1 MGGRLAGGGN
11 MIVADD
17 FKARPFWWEAAP
29 PRQLGEPTPPAR
41 ASVAIV
47 GGGYTGLT
55 AATELARAGTEVV
68 VLEAEQ
74 FGFGASGRNGGHV
87 SSGVN
92 LGKGSTSAARS
103 PMEQS
108 LGPDRHKALM
118 AEASEAFD
126 ALERR
131 IETEQIEC
139 DYWRSG
145 RFMGAATKGH
155 YAALE
160 KKLPGFAAT
169 GARMLPRDRQREE
182 IGTDL
187 YHGGMLVD
195 RAGQLHPGRYVQG
208 LADVALRNGVKLAH
222 GVSVTGIER
231 RGAGFAVATDKGE
244 VATDQ
249 VLIATNGYTG
259 PLVPWV
265 RRRVIPAAS
274 YMIAT
279 EELPEDVVSRLIPN
293 RRTIADSRR
302 VLSYYRRSPDGRRIL
317 YGGRA
322 TLRLGDPATVAPRLH
337 RMMLRVFPELA
348 DARVTH
354 AWGGAIAFTFDFLP
368 HLGEHRGVHF
378 CLGCNGSGV
387 AMQSYL
393 GERVARQM
401 LGRDVSAFDGLNFP
415 TVPFYAG
422 TPWFL
427 PLVTRWY
434 RFRDRLDE
442 LLD

>member
-1 MGGRLAGGGN
+1 
-11 MIVADD
+11 MIFADGFKVA
-17 FKARPFWWEAAP
+17 PFWWEAAP
-29 PRQLGEPTPPAR
+29 PRPLGQPTPPAK
-41 ASVAIV
+41 ASVAII
-47 GGGYTGLT
+47 GGGYTGLC
-55 AATELARAGTEVV
+55 AGIELARAGTDVV
-68 VLEAEQ
+68 VLEREP

-108 LGPDRHKALM
+108 LGAERHAALM
-118 AEASEAFD
+118 REASEAFD

-131 IETEQIEC
+131 IEGEQIEC

-145 RFMGAATKGH
+145 RFMGAATKRH

-160 KKLPGFAAT
+160 QKLPGFAAT
-169 GARMLPRDRQREE
+169 GARMLPRAEQRRE

-208 LADVALRNGVKLAH
+208 LADVAERNGVKLVH
-222 GVSVTGIER
+222 GVNVTGIEK
-231 RGAGFAVATDKGE
+231 ASTGFAVATDKGP
-244 VATDQ
+244 VAAEQ

-279 EELPEDVVSRLIPN
+279 EELPADVVQRLIPN

-302 VLSYYRRSPDGRRIL
+302 VLSYYRRSPDGKRIL

-322 TLRLGDPATVAPRLH
+322 TLRLGDAAAVAPRLH
-337 RMMLRVFPELA
+337 RMMTKVFPEL
-348 DARVTH
+348 DGTKITH

-368 HLGEHRGVHF
+368 HLGQHRGIHF

-401 LGRDVSAFDGLNFP
+401 LGRETSAFDGIDFP

-427 PLVTRWY
+427 PMVTRWY
-434 RFRDRLDE
+434 RLRDRLDE